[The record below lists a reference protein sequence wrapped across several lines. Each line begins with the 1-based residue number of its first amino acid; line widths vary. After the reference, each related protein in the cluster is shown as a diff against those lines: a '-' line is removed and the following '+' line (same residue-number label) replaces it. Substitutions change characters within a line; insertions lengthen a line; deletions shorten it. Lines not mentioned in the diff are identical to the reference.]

1 MPMQM
6 PSGNIVPPGF
16 GLFFTMI
23 IVAICFLLH
32 CSNGQFD
39 VTTPVYDNNTIAI
52 GIGLGNNGTVV
63 VGRNRTNSSVIQL
76 KIGLM
81 FANKTSR

>member
-1 MPMQM
+1 MQVS
-6 PSGNIVPPGF
+6 SGSIVPPGF

-76 KIGLM
+76 KVGLM